1 MKTSIFDG
9 IGNMLIINLVAM
21 LIVFLAMIVD
31 LISGLRKAKIRGE
44 YRSSEALKRTF
55 TKFITYEGGMIIALC
70 FDILIHM
77 SRLLPLLGLDTINE
91 VPFISCLV
99 GAFLCVVEFIS
110 VREKAEQKTKK
121 QMKDAAA
128 LLSTMLQNDNLK
140 EVFRVAL
147 EQQEKQAERGGE
159 HEVA

>member
-1 MKTSIFDG
+1 MKTIFDG
-9 IGNMLIINLVAM
+9 IGNMLIIALMAM
-21 LIVFLAMIVD
+21 IVVLMAMIVD
-31 LISGLRKAKIRGE
+31 LISGLRKAKVRGE

-77 SRLLPLLGLDTINE
+77 SRLVQLFGLDVIYG
-91 VPFISCLV
+91 VPVISCLV

-121 QMKDAAA
+121 QMDDAAK
-128 LLSTMLQNDNLK
+128 LLNTMLQNDNLK
-140 EVFRVAL
+140 DVLRIAM
-147 EQQEKQAERGGE
+147 EQQNLQRKEVSD
-159 HEVA
+159 EVA

>member
-1 MKTSIFDG
+1 MKTIFDG
-9 IGNMLIINLVAM
+9 IGNMLIIALVAM
-21 LIVFLAMIVD
+21 IVVLIAMIVD
-31 LISGLRKAKIRGE
+31 LISGLRKAKVRGE

-77 SRLLPLLGLDTINE
+77 SRLVQLFGLDVIYG
-91 VPFISCLV
+91 VPVISCLV

-121 QMKDAAA
+121 QMDDAAK
-128 LLSTMLQNDNLK
+128 LLNTMLQNDNLK
-140 EVFRVAL
+140 DVLRIAI
-147 EQQEKQAERGGE
+147 EQQNLQRKEVSD
-159 HEVA
+159 EVA

>member
-1 MKTSIFDG
+1 MKTIFDG
-9 IGNMLIINLVAM
+9 IGNMLIIALVAM
-21 LIVFLAMIVD
+21 IIVLMAMIVD
-31 LISGLRKAKIRGE
+31 LISGLRKAKVRGE

-77 SRLLPLLGLDTINE
+77 SRLVQLFGLDVIYG
-91 VPFISCLV
+91 VPVISCLV

-121 QMKDAAA
+121 QMDDAAK
-128 LLSTMLQNDNLK
+128 LLNTMLQNDNLK
-140 EVFRVAL
+140 DVLRIAM
-147 EQQEKQAERGGE
+147 EQQNLQRKEVSD
-159 HEVA
+159 EVA

>member
-1 MKTSIFDG
+1 MKTIFDG
-9 IGNMLIINLVAM
+9 IGNMLIIALVAM
-21 LIVFLAMIVD
+21 IVVLMAMIVD
-31 LISGLRKAKIRGE
+31 LISGLRKAKVRGE

-77 SRLLPLLGLDTINE
+77 SRLVQLFGLDVIYG
-91 VPFISCLV
+91 VPVISCLV

-121 QMKDAAA
+121 QMYDAAK
-128 LLSTMLQNDNLK
+128 LLNTMLQNDNLK
-140 EVFRVAL
+140 DVLRIAM
-147 EQQEKQAERGGE
+147 EQQNLQRK
-159 HEVA
+159 EVSDEVS

>member
-1 MKTSIFDG
+1 MKTIFDG
-9 IGNMLIINLVAM
+9 IGNMLIIDLVAM
-21 LIVFLAMIVD
+21 IVVLMAMIVD
-31 LISGLRKAKIRGE
+31 LISGLRKAKVRGE

-77 SRLLPLLGLDTINE
+77 SRLVQLFGLDVIYG
-91 VPFISCLV
+91 VPVISCLV

-121 QMKDAAA
+121 QMDDAAK
-128 LLSTMLQNDNLK
+128 LLNTMLQNDNLK
-140 EVFRVAL
+140 DVLRIAM
-147 EQQEKQAERGGE
+147 EQQNLQRK
-159 HEVA
+159 EVSDEVS